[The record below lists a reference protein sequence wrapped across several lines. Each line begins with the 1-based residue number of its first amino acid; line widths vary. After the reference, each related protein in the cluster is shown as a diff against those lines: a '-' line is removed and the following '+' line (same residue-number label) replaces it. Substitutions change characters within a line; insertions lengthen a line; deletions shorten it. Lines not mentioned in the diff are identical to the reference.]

1 MKNTILITALSG
13 LGLLLTPLHAEN
25 STADKPAAT
34 EKKATP
40 KSSTK
45 TATQTT
51 YTVLVSGGG

>member
-1 MKNTILITALSG
+1 MQNIILITALSG

-25 STADKPAAT
+25 SPTDKPATT

-40 KSSTK
+40 KGNTK

-51 YTVLVSGGG
+51 YTVLVSGAG